1 MQAHMVE
8 RYGFDGFSCTC
19 GQDNDTLARSIT
31 TTGPIKLEPANAIGT
46 RNIDAVG
53 RVAQS

>member
-8 RYGFDGFSCTC
+8 RYGFDGFYCTC
-19 GQDNDTLARSIT
+19 GQDNDTLTRSIT